1 MTPLSADDLA
11 CRKKQLLARLVE
23 LDTRLHGIEDELVS
37 HQSRDWEELA
47 SERENDEVLT
57 SIGDDGR
64 DEMRRI
70 FAALKRMDDGTY
82 GVCVT
87 CAEPISA
94 ERLDLLPAT
103 PFCRD
108 CAV

>member
-1 MTPLSADDLA
+1 MTQLPAESLPR
-11 CRKKQLLARLVE
+11 RKAQLIARLAE
-23 LDTRLHGIEDELVS
+23 LDQRLHGIEDELLS
-37 HQSRDWEELA
+37 HQSRDWEEMA
-47 SERENDEVLT
+47 TERENDEVLT

-64 DEMRRI
+64 AELRMI
-70 FAALKRMDDGTY
+70 FAALARLDAGSY

-87 CAEPISA
+87 CATPIAA

-108 CAV
+108 CAP